1 MSDNPYANPYSPSS
15 LNTGGPLAGQS
26 YDIADA
32 EAIRKKHLNHEA
44 SIQGMG
50 SLYMFGGFFGSLLG
64 IFYGAMGIAALSG
77 ATGIFPESTNNTPA
91 PPPAVMG
98 GFFIGMG
105 VVVLA
110 IALSQLYA
118 GWTMR
123 KLDPKG
129 KILAIIVSAIGLLGF
144 PCGTLLSGYTM
155 YLLLSAKGEFIYS
168 PQYKEIL
175 AATPHIKYRSIVA
188 WVLLAVILLI
198 VVLLFVAAF
207 LGSSR

>member
-1 MSDNPYANPYSPSS
+1 MSDNPYAPTPG
-15 LNTGGPLAGQS
+15 TPGGYVQGQMFE
-26 YDIADA
+26 IADA
-32 EAIRKKHLNHEA
+32 EAIRKQHLNHEA

-50 SLYMFGGFFGSLLG
+50 SLYLLGGFFGSLLG
-64 IFYGAMGIAALSG
+64 LAYGAMGIAAISG
-77 ATGIFPESTNNTPA
+77 LQGAIPNNGPGPA
-91 PPPAVMG
+91 PAIAG
-98 GFFIGMG
+98 GFFVGLG
-105 VVVLA
+105 VFVLA
-110 IALSQLYA
+110 VAIAQFYA

-129 KILAIIVSAIGLLGF
+129 KILAIIVTAIGLLGF
-144 PCGTLLSGYTM
+144 PCGTLLSAYTL

-168 PQYKEIL
+168 PRYKEIL

-198 VVLLFVAAF
+198 VVLLVVAAF

>member
-1 MSDNPYANPYSPSS
+1 MSDNPYAPTPG
-15 LNTGGPLAGQS
+15 TPGGYVQGRMF
-26 YDIADA
+26 DISDA
-32 EAIRKKHLNHEA
+32 ETIRKQHLNHEA

-50 SLYMFGGFFGSLLG
+50 SLYLLGGFFGSLLG
-64 IFYGAMGIAALSG
+64 LAYGAMGIAAISG
-77 ATGIFPESTNNTPA
+77 LQGAIPNNGPA
-91 PPPAVMG
+91 PAPAIAG
-98 GFFIGMG
+98 GLFVGLG
-105 VVVLA
+105 VFVLA
-110 IALSQLYA
+110 VAMAQFYA

-129 KILAIIVSAIGLLGF
+129 KILAIIVTAIGLLGF
-144 PCGTLLSGYTM
+144 PCGTLLSGYTL

-207 LGSSR
+207 LGSPR